1 MVEPAAGFLKLPL
14 LFSTADAAFSPCGH
28 YRWVLRRSIRRP
40 SQADPCRELLFVGL
54 NPSLADAGRDDPT
67 LRRLQGFARNWGYHQ
82 LVVLNLFGRIS
93 PSPTALRRCG
103 DPVGQH
109 SDSVLTRWF
118 ETWSSSPACDLWLGW
133 GESGSLHCRDQ
144 QVLMMLATALAL
156 RLQGAPPLVIGTTRS
171 GQPRHPL
178 YVAAGSQ
185 LFPWACT
192 VR

>member
-1 MVEPAAGFLKLPL
+1 MVEPAAGFLKQPL
-14 LFSTADAAFSPCGH
+14 LCSTANAAFSPCGH
-28 YRWVLRRSIRRP
+28 YRWVLCRSIRSP
-40 SQADPCRELLFVGL
+40 SQADPFRALLFVGL

-93 PSPTALRRCG
+93 ASPMALRRCA

-109 SDSVLTRWF
+109 SDRVLTRWF
-118 ETWSSSPACDLWLGW
+118 GTWSRSPSCDLWLGW
-133 GESGSLHCRDQ
+133 GESGCLYRRDQ

-178 YVAAGSQ
+178 YVAAGSK
-185 LFPWACT
+185 LSPWACT

>member
-1 MVEPAAGFLKLPL
+1 MVEPAAGFLKRHL
-14 LFSTADAAFSPCGH
+14 LYSTADDAFSPCGH
-28 YRWVLRRSIRRP
+28 YRWMLRRSIGMP
-40 SQADPCRELLFVGL
+40 SQDEPGKLLVFVGL
-54 NPSLADAGRDDPT
+54 NPSLANSGRDDPT

-118 ETWSSSPACDLWLGW
+118 ETGSSSPACDLWLGW
-133 GESGSLHCRDQ
+133 GASGSLHCRDQ

>member
-1 MVEPAAGFLKLPL
+1 MVEPAAGFLKLQLPC
-14 LFSTADAAFSPCGH
+14 STADADFSPCGR
-28 YRWVLRRSIRRP
+28 YRWMLRRPLLRP
-40 SQADPCRELLFVGL
+40 SSDDPFKVLLFVGL

-67 LRRLQGFARNWGYHQ
+67 LRRLQGFARDWGYHQ

-133 GESGSLHCRDQ
+133 GTSGSLHCRDQ